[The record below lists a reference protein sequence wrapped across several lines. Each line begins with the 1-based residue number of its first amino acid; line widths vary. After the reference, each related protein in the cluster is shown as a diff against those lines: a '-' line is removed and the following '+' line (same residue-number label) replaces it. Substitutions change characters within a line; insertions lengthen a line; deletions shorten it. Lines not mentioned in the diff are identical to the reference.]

1 MFEYKDPTFYT
12 SYFQDLDGFKLIE
25 EFKQSQDENIYFGV
39 IEALDTIHP
48 LIIRV
53 EIPMS
58 FPHMRLLFRT
68 KSLSGYPHL
77 INDGNDNGSWFCLNS
92 PFAETPEAQLDQEVT
107 RLKEWLQRQMQKDLP
122 PVIEDPMVRRALA
135 FANAYE
141 WENLDEVHEFCS
153 KAILTFVGN
162 FHKSTDYFKNNKG
175 YLNCVKTH
183 DMRFYALQNYSLTN
197 FKLPYVIVDEYPL
210 NKESFDFIQLKDQYG
225 WDFDMCEHL
234 LPSMDAGKE
243 WICNSRSVSFEEYS
257 EEEALSFLKDI
268 EDELNKEFSYLNAT
282 TGEFPSNSGGSVLVP
297 AGAKELLKKEID
309 ELKAKVLKDHKYK
322 FSFGLDY
329 ENMTEDEMAYQSYIE
344 DEADK
349 IPYRYKYFAL
359 GIRKDNTIDWRIVF
373 TNTKSRKAEQY
384 NFDLKL
390 NRPNLQ
396 KVIAHPVHLFFAQTV
411 GEEMY
416 FGRGSFSPSICN
428 KKIAIVGVGAI
439 GSIVAESMARS
450 GVAKI
455 GLWDNDIV
463 EPGNI
468 CRSAYSLKDLGSSK
482 VEAMTSIIRS
492 INPYVKS
499 EELFKSGSWYEYNLN
514 YSAYRNGSFYGDV
527 SYSNQEDAVKQIEKY
542 DLIIDCT
549 GSNEMLHFLSYAV
562 PHVPV
567 ISLCITNKAKELL
580 CVSSKNGNPFE
591 LRRVYLSRIEQDTK
605 NYYIEGEGCYSPTFF
620 ATSSDISSLVN
631 LALKDLNKSFSEN
644 SLMHTTIYSY
654 DDRGILSDRMFT
666 YKLKGYDIIM
676 NIPRETLLDAEYMD
690 ESIGYLLG
698 AYSRDGMQIMVT
710 HIISA
715 SNAEPILNE
724 AFSSSKGIIDYIGDF
739 EYSIPGTSTYSESS
753 FDTIRQKASDPS
765 INTNNPLLAVR
776 IPDGLD
782 SDGHSLRFYLYINDE
797 LVPFILK
804 N

>member
-1 MFEYKDPTFYT
+1 MFEYKDSTYYT
-12 SYFQDLDGFKLIE
+12 SYFQNLEGFKLID
-25 EFKQSQDENIYFGV
+25 EFKQSQDENNLYVGV
-39 IEALDTIHP
+39 IEVLDTIHP
-48 LIIRV
+48 LVIRV
-53 EIPMS
+53 EIPVS

-68 KSLSGYPHL
+68 KSLRGYPHL
-77 INDGNDNGSWFCLNS
+77 IYDGNDNGSWFCLNS
-92 PFAETPEAQLDQEVT
+92 PFAETPEAQLDIEVT
-107 RLKEWLQRQMQKDLP
+107 RLKEWIQRQMQNDLP
-122 PVIEDPMVRRALA
+122 PVIEDPVVRRALA

-162 FHKSTDYFKNNKG
+162 FHKSTDYFKKNKG

-210 NKESFDFIQLKDQYG
+210 NMESFDFIQLKDQYG
-225 WDFDMCEHL
+225 WNLDMCEHL

-243 WICNSRSVSFEEYS
+243 WICNSRSVSFDEYS
-257 EEEALSFLKDI
+257 EEEALSFLQDI
-268 EDELNKEFSYLNAT
+268 EGELNKEISYLNAT
-282 TGEFPSNSGGSVLVP
+282 TGEFPSNSGSSILVP
-297 AGAKELLKKEID
+297 AGAKELLKNEIE

-322 FSFGLDY
+322 CSFGLDY
-329 ENMTEDEMAYQSYIE
+329 ENMTEDEMAYQSYLE
-344 DEADK
+344 DEAGK

-359 GIRKDNTIDWRIVF
+359 GIKKDNTIDWRIVF
-373 TNTKSRKAEQY
+373 TNTNSRKTEHY

-390 NRPNLQ
+390 TKPILQ
-396 KVIAHPVHLFFAQTV
+396 KVIAHPVHLFLTQSV
-411 GEEMY
+411 SEEMY
-416 FGRGSFSPSICN
+416 FGRGSFSPNLCN
-428 KKIAIVGVGAI
+428 KKIALVGLGAI

-468 CRSAYSLKDLGSSK
+468 CRSAYSLNDLGSSK
-482 VEAMTSIIRS
+482 VDAIARIIRA

-527 SYSNQEDAVKQIEKY
+527 SYSSQEDAVKQIENY

-567 ISLCITNKAKELL
+567 ISLCITNRAKELL
-580 CVSSKNGNPFE
+580 CVSSNDGNPFE
-591 LRRVYLSRIEQDTK
+591 LRRAYLSRIEQDTK
-605 NYYIEGEGCYSPTFF
+605 NYFIEGEGCYSPTFL

-631 LALKDLNKSFSEN
+631 LTLKDLNKSFTEN
-644 SLMHTTIYSY
+644 KLMHTSIYSY
-654 DDRGILSDRMFT
+654 DGRGIMADRIST
-666 YKLKGYDIIM
+666 YKLEGYDIIM

-690 ESIGYLLG
+690 EPIGYLLG
-698 AYSRDGMQIMVT
+698 TYSRDGMQIMVT
-710 HIISA
+710 HIVPA
-715 SNAEPILNE
+715 SDAEAVLNE
-724 AFSSSKGIIDYIGDF
+724 AFATSKGIIDYIGDF
-739 EYSIPGTSTYSESS
+739 EYSIPGTSDYRELSY
-753 FDTIRQKASDPS
+753 DRIRQKALDPS
-765 INTNNPLLAVR
+765 INTNNPVLAVR

-797 LVPFILK
+797 LVQFIQ
-804 N
+804 